1 MATPRSGG
9 SAPLISTPS
18 TRMRPELMGSSPA
31 MILSSVDLPQPD
43 GPTSTQNSPSSMVSD
58 NSGMTVVW
66 PKAFVTLSIESVAM
80 GLAFHRAGEQA
91 PHEGAQHQHIKH
103 DEG

>member
-1 MATPRSGG
+1 
-9 SAPLISTPS
+9 
-18 TRMRPELMGSSPA
+18 
-31 MILSSVDLPQPD
+31 
-43 GPTSTQNSPSSMVSD
+43 MVSD

-80 GLAFHRAGEQA
+80 GLAFHRAGKQA
-91 PHEGAQHQHIKH
+91 AHEGALHQHIKQ